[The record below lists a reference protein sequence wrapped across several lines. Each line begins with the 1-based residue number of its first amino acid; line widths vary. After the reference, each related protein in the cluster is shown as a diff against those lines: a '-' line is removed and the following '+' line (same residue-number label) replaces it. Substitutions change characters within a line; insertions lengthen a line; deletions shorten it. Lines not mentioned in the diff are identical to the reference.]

1 MALVLRGLTYL
12 TVLCFVDDCIV
23 TGGTF
28 SGHLANVEEVLKR
41 FQKAG
46 LLLKPKKCK
55 FFQKVVSFLGHVVS
69 SEGIAVDSKKTA
81 VIQQWPFPKNLTEL
95 RGFLGLTGFYHSYC
109 KNYAEKASPLTE
121 MLRKGMKVKPTERR
135 LKAFNDLKE
144 FLTSP
149 PLLAMPQDSGEW
161 KVEVDASSKSLGA
174 ILYQHQ
180 NGLWWVVEYASRTLT
195 AQEERY
201 CVTRKEVLAA
211 VFGLRQFKSYLT
223 GLPNFQLI
231 TDHQSIKYFDRTR
244 EPSGQLA
251 RFLEFLS
258 NLNFTLEH
266 RPGRQNVGAD
276 ALSRIRP
283 CDVADGRHVPS
294 VTGVW
299 V

>member
-28 SGHLANVEEVLKR
+28 SEHLTNVEEVLRR

-46 LLLKPKKCK
+46 LLLKPTKCK
-55 FFQKVVSFLGHVVS
+55 FFQKVVKFLGHVVS

-95 RGFLGLTGFYHSYC
+95 RGFLGLTGFYRSYC

-121 MLRKGMKVKPTERR
+121 MLRKGMKVEPTERR

-161 KVEVDASSKSLGA
+161 KVEVDASAKSLGA
-174 ILYQHQ
+174 ILY
-180 NGLWWVVEYASRTLT
+180 
-195 AQEERY
+195 
-201 CVTRKEVLAA
+201 
-211 VFGLRQFKSYLT
+211 
-223 GLPNFQLI
+223 
-231 TDHQSIKYFDRTR
+231 
-244 EPSGQLA
+244 
-251 RFLEFLS
+251 
-258 NLNFTLEH
+258 
-266 RPGRQNVGAD
+266 
-276 ALSRIRP
+276 
-283 CDVADGRHVPS
+283 
-294 VTGVW
+294 
-299 V
+299 